1 MELNKNQL
9 DYISGLIEKRGAEA
23 GYSDDEQY
31 DAFLNAVTYMQN
43 GETTDY
49 QRSDLLM
56 NLGGNWADFVKVGGD
71 EWRKGQQTKNAE
83 QLKKA
88 KVAGVDGNTKFNK
101 LPAYKNVQT
110 KDVNLNTDNKL
121 LEEYGNNYF
130 ELITYDQGLN
140 NSKLGGQLKLAGVL
154 KDMPSFSMS
163 CTWDKGPAASISDT
177 VKSFM
182 CAPLVEMM
190 TTMGGR
196 DRAWMSL
203 DEGTDRVYKTTSRP
217 SFTLNFKLYPNEVIG
232 SEKLTEWKTWLKALS
247 LYTMPSVDAK
257 VSINAMANNT
267 LNGLYGCGDLIKNT
281 LDSFQKGFSNA
292 FDSQKNEAVS
302 DKSIIDKITK
312 GIGGGLET
320 AVNGVAGQLTERDG
334 LNRVTNS
341 SNTKNYYGAKLWY
354 LKLLPGIFKKPLIVY
369 ISNWGVTYSKEIN
382 PDTHEPIWVDFT
394 VTCEMDQIA
403 SAPVW
408 MSYITGQSENIETY
422 TKEYAKA
429 NEVCHSAKAE
439 DFPA

>member
-43 GETTDY
+43 GKTTDY

-71 EWRKGQQTKNAE
+71 EWRKGQQTKNTE

-408 MSYITGQSENIETY
+408 MRYITGHSENIETY
-422 TKEYAKA
+422 TTEYAKA
-429 NEVCHSAKAE
+429 NEAVTLLKQRT
-439 DFPA
+439 F

>member
-43 GETTDY
+43 GKTTDY

-71 EWRKGQQTKNAE
+71 EWRKGQQTKNTE

-302 DKSIIDKITK
+302 DKSIIDKITE

-382 PDTHEPIWVDFT
+382 PVTHEPIWVEFT

-408 MSYITGQSENIETY
+408 MSYITGHSENIETY
-422 TKEYAKA
+422 TTEYAKA
-429 NEVCHSAKAE
+429 NEAVTLLKQRT
-439 DFPA
+439 F

>member
-1 MELNKNQL
+1 MATLYNNGSGNQSMGNMGAGMAAAYAEWQRAQL
-9 DYISGLIEKRGAEA
+9 EGDPQAAKRASENYQKAEA
-23 GYSDDEQY
+23 LQ
-31 DAFLNAVTYMQN
+31 
-43 GETTDY
+43 
-49 QRSDLLM
+49 
-56 NLGGNWADFVKVGGD
+56 ADPNRDVARAEKVGKENSD
-71 EWRKGQQTKNAE
+71 REINKQQEKIIKE
-83 QLKKA
+83 QEEKA
-88 KVAGVDGNTKFNK
+88 SKFNK
-101 LPAYKNVQT
+101 LPAYKNIQT

-302 DKSIIDKITK
+302 DKSIIDKITE

-429 NEVCHSAKAE
+429 NKKN
-439 DFPA
+439 

>member
-71 EWRKGQQTKNAE
+71 EWRKGQQTKNTE

-302 DKSIIDKITK
+302 DKSIIDKITE

-382 PDTHEPIWVDFT
+382 PDTHEPIWVEFT

-408 MSYITGQSENIETY
+408 MSYITGHSENIETY
-422 TKEYAKA
+422 TTEYAKA
-429 NEVCHSAKAE
+429 NEAVTLLKQRT
-439 DFPA
+439 F

>member
-43 GETTDY
+43 GKTTDY

-71 EWRKGQQTKNAE
+71 EWRKGQQTKNTE

-302 DKSIIDKITK
+302 DKSIIDKIVD

-422 TKEYAKA
+422 TTEYAKA
-429 NEVCHSAKAE
+429 NEAVTLLKQRT
-439 DFPA
+439 F

>member
-1 MELNKNQL
+1 MATLYNNGSGNQSMGNQGAGMAAAYAEWQKAQL
-9 DYISGLIEKRGAEA
+9 EGDQQAGKRASENYQKAEA
-23 GYSDDEQY
+23 LQ
-31 DAFLNAVTYMQN
+31 
-43 GETTDY
+43 
-49 QRSDLLM
+49 
-56 NLGGNWADFVKVGGD
+56 ADPNRDVARAEKVGKENSD
-71 EWRKGQQTKNAE
+71 REVNKQQEKNRKDQEE
-83 QLKKA
+83 QA
-88 KVAGVDGNTKFNK
+88 SKFNK

-163 CTWDKGPAASISDT
+163 CTWDKGPAAAISDT
-177 VKSFM
+177 VKNLM
-182 CAPLVEMM
+182 CSPLLEMM

-196 DRAWMSL
+196 DRSWMSL

-267 LNGLYGCGDLIKNT
+267 LNGFYGCVDLITNT
-281 LDSFQKGFSNA
+281 FDSFQKGFSNA
-292 FDSQKNEAVS
+292 FDSEKNEAAT
-302 DKSIIDKITK
+302 DKSLIDKVID

-320 AVNGVAGQLTERDG
+320 AVNDVAGQLTERDG
-334 LNRVTNS
+334 LHRVTNS
-341 SNTKNYYGAKLWY
+341 SNTKNFYGAKLWY

-382 PDTHEPIWVDFT
+382 PDTHEPIWIEFT

-408 MSYITGQSENIETY
+408 MRYITGKSENIETY
-422 TKEYAKA
+422 TTEYAKA
-429 NEVCHSAKAE
+429 NKKN
-439 DFPA
+439 

>member
-71 EWRKGQQTKNAE
+71 EWRKGQQTKNTE

-302 DKSIIDKITK
+302 DKSIIDKITE

-408 MSYITGQSENIETY
+408 MSYITGHSENIETY
-422 TKEYAKA
+422 TTEYAKA
-429 NEVCHSAKAE
+429 NEAVTLLKQRT
-439 DFPA
+439 F

>member
-1 MELNKNQL
+1 MATLYNNGSGNQ
-9 DYISGLIEKRGAEA
+9 SMGNPGAEMAAAQAAWQKAQLEGDPQA
-23 GYSDDEQY
+23 GKRASENYQK
-31 DAFLNAVTYMQN
+31 AATLQAVPN
-43 GETTDY
+43 RDVAKAE
-49 QRSDLLM
+49 
-56 NLGGNWADFVKVGGD
+56 KVGKENSD
-71 EWRKGQQTKNAE
+71 REIDKQQEKNRKDQEE
-83 QLKKA
+83 QA
-88 KVAGVDGNTKFNK
+88 SKFNK

-182 CAPLVEMM
+182 CAPLMEMM

-196 DRAWMSL
+196 DRSWMSL

-217 SFTLNFKLYPNEVIG
+217 SFTLNFKLYSNEVIG

-281 LDSFQKGFSNA
+281 FDSFQKGFSNA

-302 DKSIIDKITK
+302 DKSIIDKVID

-408 MSYITGQSENIETY
+408 MSYITGKSENIETY
-422 TKEYAKA
+422 TTEYAKA
-429 NEVCHSAKAE
+429 NSKN
-439 DFPA
+439 

>member
-71 EWRKGQQTKNAE
+71 EWKKGQQTKNAE

-101 LPAYKNVQT
+101 LSAYKNVQT

-182 CAPLVEMM
+182 CVPLVEMM

-302 DKSIIDKITK
+302 DKSIIDKIVD

-422 TKEYAKA
+422 TKEYSKA
-429 NEVCHSAKAE
+429 NEKN
-439 DFPA
+439 

>member
-1 MELNKNQL
+1 MATLYNNGTGNQSMGNL
-9 DYISGLIEKRGAEA
+9 GAEMAAAYAEWQKAQLEGDPQA
-23 GYSDDEQY
+23 GKRASE
-31 DAFLNAVTYMQN
+31 N
-43 GETTDY
+43 Y
-49 QRSDLLM
+49 QKAEALQ
-56 NLGGNWADFVKVGGD
+56 ADPNRDVARAEKVGKENSD
-71 EWRKGQQTKNAE
+71 REINKQQEKNRKDQEE
-83 QLKKA
+83 QA
-88 KVAGVDGNTKFNK
+88 SKFNK

-121 LEEYGNNYF
+121 LKEYGNNYF
-130 ELITYDQGLN
+130 ELITYDHGLN

-163 CTWDKGPAASISDT
+163 CTWDKGPAASLSDT
-177 VKSFM
+177 VKGFM
-182 CAPLVEMM
+182 CAPLMEMM

-217 SFTLNFKLYPNEVIG
+217 SFSLNFKLYSNEVIG

-267 LNGLYGCGDLIKNT
+267 LNGLYSCGDLIKNT
-281 LDSFQKGFSNA
+281 FDSFQKGFSNA

-302 DKSIIDKITK
+302 DKSIIDKVID

-382 PDTHEPIWVDFT
+382 PDTHEPIWIEFT

-408 MSYITGQSENIETY
+408 MRYITGKSENIETY
-422 TKEYAKA
+422 TTEYAKA
-429 NEVCHSAKAE
+429 NKKN
-439 DFPA
+439 

>member
-177 VKSFM
+177 VKSLM

-302 DKSIIDKITK
+302 DKSIIDKITE

-429 NEVCHSAKAE
+429 NKKN
-439 DFPA
+439 

>member
-43 GETTDY
+43 GEITDL

-302 DKSIIDKITK
+302 DKSIIDKIVD

-394 VTCEMDQIA
+394 VNCEMDQIA

-408 MSYITGQSENIETY
+408 MRYITGQSENIETY

-429 NEVCHSAKAE
+429 NKKN
-439 DFPA
+439 

>member
-121 LEEYGNNYF
+121 LKEYGNNYF

-154 KDMPSFSMS
+154 KDMPSFSMY

-177 VKSFM
+177 VKGFM

-217 SFTLNFKLYPNEVIG
+217 SFTLNFKLYSNEVIG

-302 DKSIIDKITK
+302 DKSIIDKIVD

-341 SNTKNYYGAKLWY
+341 SNTKNFYGAKLWY
-354 LKLLPGIFKKPLIVY
+354 LRLLPGIFKKPLIVY
-369 ISNWGVTYSKEIN
+369 ISNWGVIYSKEIN
-382 PDTHEPIWVDFT
+382 PVTHEPIWVEFT

-408 MSYITGQSENIETY
+408 MRYITGHSENIETY
-422 TKEYAKA
+422 TTEYAKA
-429 NEVCHSAKAE
+429 NKKN
-439 DFPA
+439 

>member
-31 DAFLNAVTYMQN
+31 DAFLNSVTYMQN

-121 LEEYGNNYF
+121 LKEYGNNYF

-429 NEVCHSAKAE
+429 NKKN
-439 DFPA
+439 

>member
-56 NLGGNWADFVKVGGD
+56 NLGGNWDDFVKVGGD

-121 LEEYGNNYF
+121 LKEYGNNYF

-429 NEVCHSAKAE
+429 NKKN
-439 DFPA
+439 

>member
-1 MELNKNQL
+1 MATLYNNGSGNQ
-9 DYISGLIEKRGAEA
+9 SMGNPGAEMAAAQAAWQKAQLEGDPQA
-23 GYSDDEQY
+23 GKRASE
-31 DAFLNAVTYMQN
+31 N
-43 GETTDY
+43 Y
-49 QRSDLLM
+49 QKAATLQ
-56 NLGGNWADFVKVGGD
+56 ADPNRDVARAEKVGKENSD
-71 EWRKGQQTKNAE
+71 REIDKQQEKNRKDQEE
-83 QLKKA
+83 QA
-88 KVAGVDGNTKFNK
+88 TKFNK
-101 LPAYKNVQT
+101 LPAYENIQT

-121 LEEYGNNYF
+121 LKEYGNNYF

-163 CTWDKGPAASISDT
+163 CTWDKGPASSISDT
-177 VKSFM
+177 VKNLM
-182 CAPLVEMM
+182 CSPLLEMM

-196 DRAWMSL
+196 DRSWMSL

-217 SFTLNFKLYPNEVIG
+217 SFTLNFKLYSNEVIG

-267 LNGLYGCGDLIKNT
+267 LNGFYGCGDLIKNT
-281 LDSFQKGFSNA
+281 FDSFQKGFSNA
-292 FDSQKNEAVS
+292 FDSEKNEAAS
-302 DKSIIDKITK
+302 DKSLIDKITK

-341 SNTKNYYGAKLWY
+341 SNTKNFYGAKLWY
-354 LKLLPGIFKKPLIVY
+354 LRLLPGIFKKPLIVY

-382 PDTHEPIWVDFT
+382 PVTHEPIWVEFT

-408 MSYITGQSENIETY
+408 MRYITGHSENIETY

-429 NEVCHSAKAE
+429 NKKN
-439 DFPA
+439 

>member
-1 MELNKNQL
+1 MATLYNNGSGNQSMGNMGAGNAAAYAEWQRAQL
-9 DYISGLIEKRGAEA
+9 EGDQQAGKRASENYQIAEA
-23 GYSDDEQY
+23 LQ
-31 DAFLNAVTYMQN
+31 
-43 GETTDY
+43 
-49 QRSDLLM
+49 
-56 NLGGNWADFVKVGGD
+56 ADSNRDVARAEKVGKENSD
-71 EWRKGQQTKNAE
+71 REVNKQQEKIRKE
-83 QLKKA
+83 QEKA
-88 KVAGVDGNTKFNK
+88 SKFNK
-101 LPAYKNVQT
+101 LTAYKNVQT

-182 CAPLVEMM
+182 CSPIMEMM

-217 SFTLNFKLYPNEVIG
+217 SFTLNFKLYSNEVIG

-281 LDSFQKGFSNA
+281 FDSFQKGFSNA
-292 FDSQKNEAVS
+292 FDSEKNEAVS
-302 DKSIIDKITK
+302 DKSLIDKITE
-312 GIGGGLET
+312 GIGSGLET

-334 LNRVTNS
+334 LNRVINS

-354 LKLLPGIFKKPLIVY
+354 LKLLPGIFKNPLIVY

-394 VTCEMDQIA
+394 ITCEMDQIA

-408 MSYITGQSENIETY
+408 MRYITGKSENIETY

-429 NEVCHSAKAE
+429 NKKN
-439 DFPA
+439 

>member
-43 GETTDY
+43 GKTTDY

-71 EWRKGQQTKNAE
+71 EWRKGQQTKNTE

-302 DKSIIDKITK
+302 DKSIIDKITE

-354 LKLLPGIFKKPLIVY
+354 LKLLPGIFKNPLIVY

-382 PDTHEPIWVDFT
+382 PDTHEPIWVEFT

-422 TKEYAKA
+422 TTEYAKA
-429 NEVCHSAKAE
+429 NEAVTLLKQRT
-439 DFPA
+439 F

>member
-1 MELNKNQL
+1 MATLYNNGSGNQSMGNQGAGMAAAYAEWQKAQL
-9 DYISGLIEKRGAEA
+9 EGDQQAGKRASENYQKAEA
-23 GYSDDEQY
+23 LQ
-31 DAFLNAVTYMQN
+31 
-43 GETTDY
+43 
-49 QRSDLLM
+49 
-56 NLGGNWADFVKVGGD
+56 ADPNRDVARAEKVGKENSD
-71 EWRKGQQTKNAE
+71 RDVNKQQEKIRKE
-83 QLKKA
+83 QEEQA
-88 KVAGVDGNTKFNK
+88 SKFNK

-140 NSKLGGQLKLAGVL
+140 NSKFGGQLKLAGIL

-408 MSYITGQSENIETY
+408 MSYITGKSENIETY
-422 TKEYAKA
+422 TTEYAKA
-429 NEVCHSAKAE
+429 NKKN
-439 DFPA
+439 

>member
-49 QRSDLLM
+49 QRSELLM

-71 EWRKGQQTKNAE
+71 EWRKGQQNKNAE

-177 VKSFM
+177 VKSLM

-302 DKSIIDKITK
+302 DKSIIDKITE

-429 NEVCHSAKAE
+429 NKKKIK
-439 DFPA
+439 D

>member
-43 GETTDY
+43 GKTTDY

-163 CTWDKGPAASISDT
+163 CTWDKGPAAAISDT
-177 VKSFM
+177 VKNLM
-182 CAPLVEMM
+182 CSPLLEMM
-190 TTMGGR
+190 ITMGGR

-302 DKSIIDKITK
+302 DKSIIDKITE

-429 NEVCHSAKAE
+429 NKKN
-439 DFPA
+439 

>member
-154 KDMPSFSMS
+154 KDIPSFSMS

-341 SNTKNYYGAKLWY
+341 SNTKNFYGAKLWY

-394 VTCEMDQIA
+394 VNCEMDQIA

-408 MSYITGQSENIETY
+408 MSYITGHSENIETY
-422 TKEYAKA
+422 TTEYVKA
-429 NEVCHSAKAE
+429 NKKN
-439 DFPA
+439 

>member
-1 MELNKNQL
+1 MATLYNNGSGNQSMGNQGAGMAAAYAEWQKAQL
-9 DYISGLIEKRGAEA
+9 EGDPQAAKRASENYQKAEA
-23 GYSDDEQY
+23 LQ
-31 DAFLNAVTYMQN
+31 
-43 GETTDY
+43 
-49 QRSDLLM
+49 
-56 NLGGNWADFVKVGGD
+56 ADPNRDVARAEKVGKENSD
-71 EWRKGQQTKNAE
+71 REINKQQEKIRKE
-83 QLKKA
+83 QEEKSS
-88 KVAGVDGNTKFNK
+88 KFNK

-163 CTWDKGPAASISDT
+163 CTWDKGPASSISDT

-217 SFTLNFKLYPNEVIG
+217 SFALNFKLYSNEVIG

-267 LNGLYGCGDLIKNT
+267 LNGLYGCGDLVKNT
-281 LDSFQKGFSNA
+281 IDSFQKGFSNA
-292 FDSQKNEAVS
+292 FDSQKNEAAT
-302 DKSIIDKITK
+302 DKSLIDKIVD
-312 GIGGGLET
+312 GVGGGLKT
-320 AVNGVAGQLTERDG
+320 AINGVAGQLTERDG

-394 VTCEMDQIA
+394 VNCEMDQIA

-408 MSYITGQSENIETY
+408 MSYITGKSENIETY

-429 NEVCHSAKAE
+429 NKKN
-439 DFPA
+439 

>member
-1 MELNKNQL
+1 MATLYNNGSGNQSMGNQGAGMAAAYAEWQKAQL
-9 DYISGLIEKRGAEA
+9 EGNQQAGKRASENYQIAAALQADPNRDVARAE
-23 GYSDDEQY
+23 
-31 DAFLNAVTYMQN
+31 
-43 GETTDY
+43 
-49 QRSDLLM
+49 
-56 NLGGNWADFVKVGGD
+56 KVGKENSD
-71 EWRKGQQTKNAE
+71 REVNKQQEKIREE
-83 QLKKA
+83 QEEQA
-88 KVAGVDGNTKFNK
+88 SKFNK

-110 KDVNLNTDNKL
+110 KDINLNTDNKL
-121 LEEYGNNYF
+121 LKEYGNNYF

-163 CTWDKGPAASISDT
+163 CTWDKGPASSISDT
-177 VKSFM
+177 VKNLM
-182 CAPLVEMM
+182 CSPILEMM
-190 TTMGGR
+190 STMGGR

-217 SFTLNFKLYPNEVIG
+217 SFSLNFKLYSNEVIG

-267 LNGLYGCGDLIKNT
+267 LNGLYGFGDLIKNT
-281 LDSFQKGFSNA
+281 FDGFQKGFSNA
-292 FDSQKNEAVS
+292 FDSEKNEAVS
-302 DKSIIDKITK
+302 DKSIIDKFID

-341 SNTKNYYGAKLWY
+341 SNTKNFYGAKLWY

-382 PDTHEPIWVDFT
+382 PDTHEPIWIEFT

-408 MSYITGQSENIETY
+408 MSYITGHSENIETY
-422 TKEYAKA
+422 TREYAKA
-429 NEVCHSAKAE
+429 NKKN
-439 DFPA
+439 

>member
-43 GETTDY
+43 GKTTDY

-408 MSYITGQSENIETY
+408 MSYITGHSENIETY
-422 TKEYAKA
+422 TTEYAKA
-429 NEVCHSAKAE
+429 NEAVTLLKQRT
-439 DFPA
+439 F

>member
-1 MELNKNQL
+1 MATLYNNGSGNQSMGNQGAGMAAAYAEWQKAQL
-9 DYISGLIEKRGAEA
+9 EGDPQAAKRASENHQKAEA
-23 GYSDDEQY
+23 LQ
-31 DAFLNAVTYMQN
+31 
-43 GETTDY
+43 
-49 QRSDLLM
+49 
-56 NLGGNWADFVKVGGD
+56 ADPNRDVARAEKVGKENSD
-71 EWRKGQQTKNAE
+71 REVNKQQEKIRKE
-83 QLKKA
+83 QEKA
-88 KVAGVDGNTKFNK
+88 SKFNK

-182 CAPLVEMM
+182 CVPLVEMM

-217 SFTLNFKLYPNEVIG
+217 SFTLNFKLYSNEVIG

-281 LDSFQKGFSNA
+281 FDSFQKGFSNA
-292 FDSQKNEAVS
+292 FDSQKNEAAT
-302 DKSIIDKITK
+302 DKSLIDKIVD
-312 GIGGGLET
+312 GVGGGLET
-320 AVNGVAGQLTERDG
+320 AINGVAGQLTERDG

-408 MSYITGQSENIETY
+408 MSYITGHSENIETY

-429 NEVCHSAKAE
+429 NKKN
-439 DFPA
+439 

>member
-71 EWRKGQQTKNAE
+71 EWRKGQQNKNAE

-177 VKSFM
+177 VKSLM

-302 DKSIIDKITK
+302 DKSIIDKITE

-429 NEVCHSAKAE
+429 NKKKLRINFRC
-439 DFPA
+439 

>member
-43 GETTDY
+43 GKTTDY

-71 EWRKGQQTKNAE
+71 EWRKGQQTKNTE

-163 CTWDKGPAASISDT
+163 CTWDKGPAAAISDT
-177 VKSFM
+177 VKNLM
-182 CAPLVEMM
+182 CSPLLEMM
-190 TTMGGR
+190 ITMGGR

-302 DKSIIDKITK
+302 DKSIIDKIVD

-382 PDTHEPIWVDFT
+382 PVTHEPIWVEFT

-408 MSYITGQSENIETY
+408 MSYITGHSENIETY
-422 TKEYAKA
+422 TTEYAKA
-429 NEVCHSAKAE
+429 NEAVTLLKQRT
-439 DFPA
+439 F

>member
-1 MELNKNQL
+1 MATLYNNGSGNQSMGNMGAGMAAGYAEWQRAQL
-9 DYISGLIEKRGAEA
+9 EGDPQAAKRASENYQKAEA
-23 GYSDDEQY
+23 LQ
-31 DAFLNAVTYMQN
+31 
-43 GETTDY
+43 
-49 QRSDLLM
+49 
-56 NLGGNWADFVKVGGD
+56 ADPNRDVARAEKVGKENSD
-71 EWRKGQQTKNAE
+71 REVNKQQEKIRKE
-83 QLKKA
+83 QEEKA
-88 KVAGVDGNTKFNK
+88 SKFNK

-217 SFTLNFKLYPNEVIG
+217 SFALNFKLYSNEVIG

-267 LNGLYGCGDLIKNT
+267 LNGLYGCGDLVKNT
-281 LDSFQKGFSNA
+281 IDSFQKGFSNA
-292 FDSQKNEAVS
+292 FDSQKGEAAT
-302 DKSIIDKITK
+302 DKSLIDKIVD
-312 GIGGGLET
+312 GVGGGLET
-320 AVNGVAGQLTERDG
+320 AINGVAGQLTERDG

-394 VTCEMDQIA
+394 VNCEMDQIA

-408 MSYITGQSENIETY
+408 MSYITGKSENIETY

-429 NEVCHSAKAE
+429 NKKN
-439 DFPA
+439 

>member
-83 QLKKA
+83 QLKKD

-429 NEVCHSAKAE
+429 NTKN
-439 DFPA
+439 

>member
-56 NLGGNWADFVKVGGD
+56 NLGGNWSDFVKVGGD

-154 KDMPSFSMS
+154 KDIPSFSMS

-182 CAPLVEMM
+182 CAPLMEMM

-429 NEVCHSAKAE
+429 NKKN
-439 DFPA
+439 

>member
-1 MELNKNQL
+1 MATLYNNGSGNQSMGNQGAGMAAAYAEWQKAQL
-9 DYISGLIEKRGAEA
+9 EGDPQAAKRASENYQKAEA
-23 GYSDDEQY
+23 LQADPNSDVARAE
-31 DAFLNAVTYMQN
+31 
-43 GETTDY
+43 
-49 QRSDLLM
+49 
-56 NLGGNWADFVKVGGD
+56 KVGQENID
-71 EWRKGQQTKNAE
+71 REVNKQQEKIIKE
-83 QLKKA
+83 QEEQ
-88 KVAGVDGNTKFNK
+88 AGKFNK

-177 VKSFM
+177 VKSLM

-196 DRAWMSL
+196 DRSWMSL

-302 DKSIIDKITK
+302 DKSIIDKITE

-341 SNTKNYYGAKLWY
+341 SNTKNFYGAKLWY
-354 LKLLPGIFKKPLIVY
+354 LRLLPGIFKKPLIVY

-382 PDTHEPIWVDFT
+382 PVTHEPIWVEFT

-408 MSYITGQSENIETY
+408 MSYITGHSENIETY

-429 NEVCHSAKAE
+429 NKKN
-439 DFPA
+439 

>member
-43 GETTDY
+43 GKTTDY

-302 DKSIIDKITK
+302 DKSIIDKIVD

-422 TKEYAKA
+422 TTEYAKA
-429 NEVCHSAKAE
+429 NEAVTLLKQRT
-439 DFPA
+439 F

>member
-1 MELNKNQL
+1 MATLYNNGSGNQSMGNMGAGMAAGYAEWQRAQL
-9 DYISGLIEKRGAEA
+9 EGDPQAAKRASENYQKAEA
-23 GYSDDEQY
+23 LQ
-31 DAFLNAVTYMQN
+31 
-43 GETTDY
+43 
-49 QRSDLLM
+49 
-56 NLGGNWADFVKVGGD
+56 ADPNRDVARAEKVGKENSD
-71 EWRKGQQTKNAE
+71 REINKQQEIIRKE
-83 QLKKA
+83 QEEKA
-88 KVAGVDGNTKFNK
+88 SKFNK
-101 LPAYKNVQT
+101 LPAYENIQT

-121 LEEYGNNYF
+121 LKEYGNNYF

-163 CTWDKGPAASISDT
+163 CTWDKGPAAAISDT
-177 VKSFM
+177 VKNLM
-182 CAPLVEMM
+182 CSPLLEMM

-196 DRAWMSL
+196 DRSWMSL

-217 SFTLNFKLYPNEVIG
+217 SFTLNFKLYSNEVIG

-267 LNGLYGCGDLIKNT
+267 LNGFYGCVDLITNT
-281 LDSFQKGFSNA
+281 FDSFQKGFSNA
-292 FDSQKNEAVS
+292 FDSEKNEAAS
-302 DKSIIDKITK
+302 DKSLIDKITK

-341 SNTKNYYGAKLWY
+341 SNTKNFYGAKLWY
-354 LKLLPGIFKKPLIVY
+354 LRLLPGIFKKPLIVY

-382 PDTHEPIWVDFT
+382 PVTHEPIWVEFT

-408 MSYITGQSENIETY
+408 MSYITGHSENIETY

-429 NEVCHSAKAE
+429 NKKN
-439 DFPA
+439 

>member
-43 GETTDY
+43 GKTTDY

-302 DKSIIDKITK
+302 DKSIIDKITE

-382 PDTHEPIWVDFT
+382 PDTHEPIWVEFT

-408 MSYITGQSENIETY
+408 MRYITGHSENIETY
-422 TKEYAKA
+422 TTEYAKA
-429 NEVCHSAKAE
+429 NEAVTLLKQRT
-439 DFPA
+439 F

>member
-177 VKSFM
+177 VKGFM

-217 SFTLNFKLYPNEVIG
+217 SFTLNFKLYSNEVIG

-302 DKSIIDKITK
+302 DKSIIDKIVD

-341 SNTKNYYGAKLWY
+341 SNTKNFYGAKLWY
-354 LKLLPGIFKKPLIVY
+354 LRLLPGIFKKPLIVY
-369 ISNWGVTYSKEIN
+369 ISNWGVIYSKEIN
-382 PDTHEPIWVDFT
+382 PVTHEPIWVEFT

-408 MSYITGQSENIETY
+408 MRYITGHSENIETY
-422 TKEYAKA
+422 TTEYAKA
-429 NEVCHSAKAE
+429 NKKN
-439 DFPA
+439 

>member
-302 DKSIIDKITK
+302 DKSIIDKITE

-429 NEVCHSAKAE
+429 NTKN
-439 DFPA
+439 

>member
-9 DYISGLIEKRGAEA
+9 DYISGLIEKRGAES

-31 DAFLNAVTYMQN
+31 DAFLNAVAYMKN
-43 GETTDY
+43 GEITDH

-163 CTWDKGPAASISDT
+163 CTWDKGPAAAISDT
-177 VKSFM
+177 VKNLM
-182 CAPLVEMM
+182 CSPLLEMM

-267 LNGLYGCGDLIKNT
+267 LNGFYGCGDLITNT
-281 LDSFQKGFSNA
+281 FDSFKKGFSNA
-292 FDSQKNEAVS
+292 FDSQKNEAAS
-302 DKSIIDKITK
+302 DKSIIDKIVD

-341 SNTKNYYGAKLWY
+341 SNTKNFYGAKLWY

-382 PDTHEPIWVDFT
+382 PVTHEPIWVEFT

-408 MSYITGQSENIETY
+408 MRYITGHSENIETY
-422 TKEYAKA
+422 TTEYVKA
-429 NEVCHSAKAE
+429 NKKN
-439 DFPA
+439 

>member
-31 DAFLNAVTYMQN
+31 DAFLNSVTYMQN

-121 LEEYGNNYF
+121 LKEYGNNYF

-190 TTMGGR
+190 TTLGGR

-429 NEVCHSAKAE
+429 NKKN
-439 DFPA
+439 